1 VTEGRFRAGSSRLDK
16 VAAAGF
22 LPIACIH
29 PEKVHYATD
38 FLAKL
43 LIFRGFSRRPPAE
56 GKPRPTLAT
65 NLYVARE
72 RPMQNLLEFDRPAM
86 AAWFAARGEKPF
98 RAGQVLKWL
107 HQQGVDDFDAM
118 TNLSKPLRSALQADA
133 CISGP
138 RVVADQRSAD
148 GSRKW
153 LFELADGNRIETVY
167 IPEPDRATLCI
178 SSQVGCALN
187 CSFCSTA
194 QQGFNRNL
202 TSAEIV
208 GQLWAANR
216 LLAADGERTVSNIVF
231 MGMGEPLLNL
241 DQVLPAASLMQD
253 DFAYALSKRRVTLST
268 AGVVPGLRRLAA
280 ETDISLALSLHAP
293 DDALRDELVPLNKRY
308 PIAEVLE
315 ACRDYVGE
323 GRRRVT
329 VEYVMLAGVNDSD
342 QQARALARLLKRVPA
357 KVNLI
362 PFNPFPASRYRR
374 SSGQR
379 IDGFR
384 DILHR
389 SGIVTITRRT
399 RGDDIDAACGQLA
412 GDFHDR
418 TRRRH
423 RISVAVNGEMA

>member
-1 VTEGRFRAGSSRLDK
+1 
-16 VAAAGF
+16 
-22 LPIACIH
+22 
-29 PEKVHYATD
+29 
-38 FLAKL
+38 
-43 LIFRGFSRRPPAE
+43 
-56 GKPRPTLAT
+56 
-65 NLYVARE
+65 
-72 RPMQNLLEFDRPAM
+72 MQNLLEFDRPALT
-86 AAWFAARGEKPF
+86 AWFGARGEKPF
-98 RAGQVLKWL
+98 RAQQVLKWI

-118 TNLSKPLRSALQADA
+118 TNLSKALREVLKAEA
-133 CISGP
+133 CIQSP
-138 RVVADQRSAD
+138 VVAADQRSAD

-202 TSAEIV
+202 TTAEII
-208 GQLWAANR
+208 GQLWMANR
-216 LLAADGERTVSNIVF
+216 LLAVDAEQAVSNVVF

-241 DQVLPAASLMQD
+241 DNVLPAVHLMQD

-268 AGVVPGLRRLAA
+268 AGVVPGLQRLAE

-293 DDALRDELVPLNKRY
+293 DDALRDELVPLNRKYR
-308 PIAEVLE
+308 IAEVLQ
-315 ACRDYVGE
+315 ACKAYVGE

-329 VEYVMLAGVNDSD
+329 IEYVMLDGVNDSD
-342 QQARALARLLKRVPA
+342 QQARALAQALKGVPS

-362 PFNPFPASRYRR
+362 PFNPFPRTRYRR
-374 SSGQR
+374 SSAQR
-379 IDGFR
+379 IDQFR

-412 GDFHDR
+412 GDFADR
-418 TRRRH
+418 TRRRQ
-423 RISVAVNGEMA
+423 RISIEVSEGAA

>member
-1 VTEGRFRAGSSRLDK
+1 MA
-16 VAAAGF
+16 
-22 LPIACIH
+22 
-29 PEKVHYATD
+29 
-38 FLAKL
+38 LA
-43 LIFRGFSRRPPAE
+43 
-56 GKPRPTLAT
+56 GKPVT
-65 NLYVARE
+65 NTPVAQHTQL
-72 RPMQNLLEFDRPAM
+72 QNLLDLDQPAL
-86 AAWFAARGEKPF
+86 ADWFRARGEKPF
-98 RAGQVLKWL
+98 RARQVLKWI

-118 TNLSKPLRSALQADA
+118 TNLGKALRASLKTAA
-133 CISGP
+133 CIRGP

-153 LFELADGNRIETVY
+153 LFELDDGNRIETVY

-202 TSAEIV
+202 STAEII
-208 GQLWAANR
+208 GQLWMANR
-216 LLAADGERTVSNIVF
+216 LLADDEQPVSNVVF
-231 MGMGEPLLNL
+231 MGMGEPLLNIE
-241 DQVLPAASLMQD
+241 QVLRAVHLMQD

-268 AGVVPGLRRLAA
+268 AGVVPGLQQLAQ

-293 DDALRDELVPLNKRY
+293 DDALRDTLVPLNRKYR
-308 PIAEVLE
+308 IAEVLQ
-315 ACRDYVGE
+315 ACKAYVGE

-329 VEYVMLAGVNDSD
+329 VEYVMLDGINDSD
-342 QQARALARLLKRVPA
+342 QQARALARVLEQVPS

-362 PFNPFPASRYRR
+362 PFNPFPETRYRR
-374 SSGQR
+374 SSAQR
-379 IDGFR
+379 IERFR

-412 GDFHDR
+412 GDFKDR
-418 TRRRH
+418 TRRRE
-423 RISVAVNGEMA
+423 RLAVEVTGGSN